1 MGRLCLRKAPVRWR
15 ERTSLLLGL
24 SSASLSLPHSSTL
37 PHLPPASVPRAL
49 CPSLSLLPGTPV
61 SPCLPLPDAVSAC
74 PYLLCPIPT
83 LPTCPIFSPNTPI
96 HVIALNSCFSSNPI
110 PYVCPHCPLSRRPH
124 LPFISPLCPS
134 FQSRNGQV
142 YLWGDTRLGPHRPAC
157 PFLATPDGP
166 AHRSPRPAGH
176 ALCHLPLQLHRPQAR
191 TLLGSTTCLPRAT
204 AGLGGLHCQDGSGQW
219 EQES

>member
-1 MGRLCLRKAPVRWR
+1 MQGPSWPLFSEKSGSDSRPFLPGVP
-15 ERTSLLLGL
+15 G
-24 SSASLSLPHSSTL
+24 PHSSL
-37 PHLPPASVPRAL
+37 FIPPPESSIFL
-49 CPSLSLLPGTPV
+49 
-61 SPCLPLPDAVSAC
+61 
-74 PYLLCPIPT
+74 
-83 LPTCPIFSPNTPI
+83 FSPNTPI
-96 HVIALNSCFSSNPI
+96 HVIALNSCFSSNLI
-110 PYVCPHCPLSRRPH
+110 PYICPHCPLSRRPH